1 MSLETPNAFAEEEN
15 ILLHTA
21 LFKQVSPAEAE
32 ELLPHLKHATFDK
45 GDYIFSEG
53 DTDQRMY
60 LLEQGRVK
68 LIRTSSDD
76 RVQLLSIH
84 APGEVLGEIP
94 VFDPHGGPR
103 TASAV
108 SMSHGTRVVWLEHD
122 ALFAWLDE
130 HPRVAIDMLQ
140 VMASRQRGNNER
152 ISDLVFTLTL
162 LYALSGIRSFYPVPF
177 ELVAIAVDLGYED
190 FDLSPVKALCDE
202 LSVEFYVV
210 KTDIGRISL
219 EKSKNQASPCSWCA
233 KLRKGALN
241 DFALSVGCNKV
252 AYAHHMDDII
262 ETMFLSLLY
271 EGQFYSFAPVT
282 QLDGSGLAII
292 RPLMYVGESDV
303 KGFKNKYNLPVCK
316 NPCPYDGHT
325 RREYVKQLV
334 RQLNMENPGVKKRL
348 FSAIQNGNI
357 DDWHIISGSFSPRP
371 LERWM
376 VYFFSPISSRN
387 AVFSGSV
394 YAK

>member
-1 MSLETPNAFAEEEN
+1 MSLETPNAFADEEN

-53 DTDQRMY
+53 DADQRMY

-152 ISDLVFTLTL
+152 ISDLVFMDVPARLAKTL
-162 LYALSGIRSFYPVPF
+162 LNLGSRFGEPVEQGLKVPHDLTQE
-177 ELVAIAVDLGYED
+177 ELAQLVGSSRETVN
-190 FDLSPVKALCDE
+190 KALMDF
-202 LSVEFYVV
+202 SNRGWIAR
-210 KTDIGRISL
+210 DGRS
-219 EKSKNQASPCSWCA
+219 
-233 KLRKGALN
+233 
-241 DFALSVGCNKV
+241 
-252 AYAHHMDDII
+252 II
-262 ETMFLSLLY
+262 IFQPGML
-271 EGQFYSFAPVT
+271 
-282 QLDGSGLAII
+282 I
-292 RPLMYVGESDV
+292 RRS
-303 KGFKNKYNLPVCK
+303 
-316 NPCPYDGHT
+316 
-325 RREYVKQLV
+325 RR
-334 RQLNMENPGVKKRL
+334 
-348 FSAIQNGNI
+348 
-357 DDWHIISGSFSPRP
+357 
-371 LERWM
+371 
-376 VYFFSPISSRN
+376 
-387 AVFSGSV
+387 
-394 YAK
+394 

>member
-1 MSLETPNAFAEEEN
+1 MSLETPNAFADEEN

-53 DTDQRMY
+53 DT
-60 LLEQGRVK
+60 
-68 LIRTSSDD
+68 DD

-152 ISDLVFTLTL
+152 ISDLVFMDVPARLAKTL
-162 LYALSGIRSFYPVPF
+162 LNLGSRFGEPVEQGLKVPHDLTQE
-177 ELVAIAVDLGYED
+177 ELAQLVGSSRETVN
-190 FDLSPVKALCDE
+190 KALMDF
-202 LSVEFYVV
+202 SNRGWIAR
-210 KTDIGRISL
+210 DGRS
-219 EKSKNQASPCSWCA
+219 
-233 KLRKGALN
+233 
-241 DFALSVGCNKV
+241 
-252 AYAHHMDDII
+252 II
-262 ETMFLSLLY
+262 IFQPGML
-271 EGQFYSFAPVT
+271 
-282 QLDGSGLAII
+282 I
-292 RPLMYVGESDV
+292 RRS
-303 KGFKNKYNLPVCK
+303 
-316 NPCPYDGHT
+316 
-325 RREYVKQLV
+325 RR
-334 RQLNMENPGVKKRL
+334 
-348 FSAIQNGNI
+348 
-357 DDWHIISGSFSPRP
+357 
-371 LERWM
+371 
-376 VYFFSPISSRN
+376 
-387 AVFSGSV
+387 
-394 YAK
+394 